1 MRKYCLKEKITK
13 EQLDQLYNNLKYSLI
28 STVLLS
34 TLIGL
39 MFFNHEKSPKA
50 LLWLLFMLFVSLVR
64 LIVKWR
70 YERAKFP
77 DIPYYFTLFLLLL
90 VTSGAGF
97 ASLIYVLFPNSIFD
111 QMLFIFVM
119 AGLSA
124 GAISSLHYSKTAVI
138 LYQISLILPIA
149 LRLFFVQG
157 SIYPVMGFVLL
168 FYLVMMINLSL
179 RTYRTYI
186 NTLKLKLAYSQKQ
199 KDLSIQ
205 SQRFYYLF
213 HNIPLGIF
221 FYNKDLR
228 ITDCNDFFAHVLG
241 VSKDELLGFDMNRL
255 QDKRILPV
263 LKEPFSKKN
272 GWYRGFYHST
282 LSQKEFFIEL
292 YTTYIQVDHQII
304 EGLGVVIDLTRL
316 KEYQNKIE
324 QMAYYDELTGLAKR
338 TVLFESIDLAIKKVK
353 RDKKYSILIYM
364 DLDNFKEINDTLGHN
379 IGDLFLKTIA
389 KRIQEYTREVDIA
402 ARMGGDEFAILL
414 LEISED
420 KNRALIEGLEVA
432 KRLAKAISQPVAI
445 EDHTMQTTV
454 SIGVALIDEK
464 SKNAYEVIK
473 FADSAMYKIKRKNKN
488 SIQLFDQELKKEIE
502 HLYKV
507 KHDLERALQ
516 NREFILYL
524 QPQFDQK
531 RKIVGAEALLRW
543 KHPKKGLVY
552 PGEFLPVAEEF
563 GMMQRISDEVLR
575 LAKDILEKIPQ
586 KIKVAVNVSGSDIYS
601 EHFYNHLKSLLP
613 HSFARYLNLEITE
626 QVLIKDAS
634 KAMENISRIKKE
646 LNIQFSID
654 DFGTGYSSL
663 QYLKQLPIDYLK
675 IDKSFV
681 DDMFVDG
688 NDYIIV
694 STIINMAKNLGLKT
708 IAEGVETKKQF
719 EELKDMGV
727 DFFQGYY
734 FAKPMPYEEFVKLLK
749 TSSFEG
755 R

>member
-1 MRKYCLKEKITK
+1 MKEKITK